1 VQAIPLRHR
10 ALVSA
15 LAGVMVA
22 ETIENSVPY
31 GFKALNEHRLCEGY
45 PYIIHDKKTAI
56 EISDIKILC
65 CF

>member
-1 VQAIPLRHR
+1 
-10 ALVSA
+10 
-15 LAGVMVA
+15 MVA

-65 CF
+65 CFDGFSVFS